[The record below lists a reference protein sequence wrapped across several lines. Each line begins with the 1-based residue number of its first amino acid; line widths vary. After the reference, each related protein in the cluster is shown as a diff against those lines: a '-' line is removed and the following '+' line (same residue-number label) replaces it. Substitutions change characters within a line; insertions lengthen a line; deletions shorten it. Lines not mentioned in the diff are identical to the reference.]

1 MKQVSVALLGAGGW
15 MGRVHTLAYRNAPFY
30 FSSDCGVADIRWMVD
45 ESREALDR
53 VKPIAPEAKQSTDWR
68 DAVNDPVVDLIDIC
82 LPDQL
87 HYPVAMAAL
96 NAGKHVFCEKP
107 LANTSAE
114 SREMA
119 DLARKVGLITRV
131 GHAFPRNPAYDVA
144 RDLIKSGEL
153 GEITMFKG
161 CQHVDILADPL
172 APFMWRADG
181 DLAPTGIVGDTGSHV
196 FSFMNFLIGPV
207 AEVMADCRI
216 FTNRRPEVPG
226 FNYGTVP
233 VLTGKEKMRAVTN
246 FDAVNMIC
254 RFENGAMGAVDF
266 SRIAMGKKFQQTFE
280 VFGTKGSLS
289 YDYNE
294 INRMKFYSHSDKI
307 GRQGYRAIDV
317 GPENP
322 NYRAFLSI
330 PNLGLGYN
338 EQKTIEIAEV
348 VRSVATGQP
357 MWPTFDNGHHITR
370 MVEACIQSSEQREWV
385 SI

>member
-1 MKQVSVALLGAGGW
+1 MKKVVVAVLGAGGW
-15 MGRVHTLAYRNAPFY
+15 MGKVHSLAYRNAPFY
-30 FSSDCGVADIRWMVD
+30 FGQDGGVAEIRWMVD
-45 ESREALDR
+45 DSTDALAR
-53 VKPIAPEAKQSTDWR
+53 VAPIAPEAKHSTDWR
-68 DAVNDPVVDLIDIC
+68 DAVNDPEVDLIDVC
-82 LPDQL
+82 LPDKL
-87 HYPVAMAAL
+87 HYPVVMAAL

-119 DLARKVGLITRV
+119 DLARAKGVITRV

-144 RDLIKSGEL
+144 RDLIQSGEL

-196 FSFMNFLIGPV
+196 FSFMNFLIGDV

-216 FTNRRPEVPG
+216 FTKERPELQG
-226 FNYGTVP
+226 FNYGSVP
-233 VLTGKEKMRAVTN
+233 VLTGKEPMKAVTN
-246 FDAVNMIC
+246 IDAVNMLC

-289 YDYNE
+289 YDYDE
-294 INRMKFYSHSDKI
+294 INRMKFYTHSDPV

-330 PNLGLGYN
+330 PSLGLGYN
-338 EQKTIEIAEV
+338 EQKMIEIAEV

-370 MVEACIQSSEQREWV
+370 MVEACIQSSERREWV
-385 SI
+385 RI